1 MARVQYGTIVT
12 GLSGSVGGNV
22 FARNI
27 NGNYTRRKSRNVN
40 RNTISQANFRNAFG
54 SIQRLWRSLTTSQ
67 RNTWAVATPLYPYV
81 NSLGVTSYYTSFQ
94 LFSKLNNQ
102 LFNVGVSAVFVAP
115 APVSIDGLVFNAA
128 IYAAGSAVLAVS
140 LTDTTTA
147 LQVVPIGFVLRL
159 LATNSLSSGI
169 EKPPASAFRIIHDIP
184 PGGSMVDNTLLPL
197 YVQLFGHTPLVGSN
211 VFFEAFLV
219 SKSNG
224 QRGSSVRSSVL
235 FA

>member
-54 SIQRLWRSLTTSQ
+54 SIQRHWRSLTTSE

-102 LFNVGVSAVFVAP
+102 LFNVGVSPVLSAP
-115 APVSIDGLVFNAA
+115 TPVSIDGLVFNAA
-128 IYAAGSAVLAVS
+128 IYAVGSAVLAVS
-140 LTDTTTA
+140 LTDTITA
-147 LQVVPIGFVLRL
+147 FAGRACWFYTSFIG
-159 LATNSLSSGI
+159 
-169 EKPPASAFRIIHDIP
+169 
-184 PGGSMVDNTLLPL
+184 
-197 YVQLFGHTPLVGSN
+197 YQLFKFRYRKASGECLSCYSRYP
-211 VFFEAFLV
+211 
-219 SKSNG
+219 
-224 QRGSSVRSSVL
+224 RWW
-235 FA
+235 

>member
-40 RNTISQANFRNAFG
+40 RNTISQANFRNGFG

-102 LFNVGVSAVFVAP
+102 LFNVGVSPVFVAP
-115 APVSIDGLVFNAA
+115 GPVSIDGLVFF
-128 IYAAGSAVLAVS
+128 SAVYFYESASLGVS
-140 LTDTTTA
+140 IGDTTTG
-147 LQVVPIGFVLRL
+147 LQTVPVGFVLRL

-169 EKPPASAFRIIHDIP
+169 EKPPVSAFRVLHDIP
-184 PGGSMVDNTLLPL
+184 AGGSMIDTTLLPL
-197 YVQLFGHTPLVGSN
+197 YVELFGHVPLQGSN
-211 VFFEAFLV
+211 VFIEAFLV

-224 QRGSSVRSSVL
+224 QRGSSIRYSVL
-235 FA
+235 FE